1 MIFHQFSQGPSLRK
15 KNYKNRLDKKE
26 LFRKIN
32 RPIRLCGAFVA
43 VPERDDV
50 ITQEKEIKKNL

>member
-1 MIFHQFSQGPSLRK
+1 LRK